1 VKVLRTLF
9 SASLLFTMTVA
20 ISAVSTTPASAEGPN
35 QVSAHI
41 DWSGIGLSPSG
52 FLAQTITPH
61 NVPSIS
67 SGQVDWSINIG
78 NTENSI
84 WVRFTL
90 SNSGRAEFGFFDV
103 PAGSRVQSDESANCS
118 LTAGN
123 AFQRANTWRST
134 CFVPLMPV
142 AGETYNFSVKP
153 LLING
158 SQWWAGNVSI
168 GSTGKV
174 ISLGRLEN
182 NPSAAALAGGLNM
195 RGFDQITFWKETLP
209 PCSAIPDFSATYGA
223 LKSGESTQ
231 PTLTGTRTS
240 GNCPGLSGVDV
251 FTPGQYRVNIGN
263 KSLSGNTQNSGAV
276 TIPGALFGSY
286 YGPDI
291 KPSSGGSPITQF
303 CNPGSVLTQINVT
316 PQTSSPFLQGFRFGC
331 SAVNADGTLSG
342 DIEIHQIVNQ
352 GVSESNY
359 VIQRCSQGQAATAIN
374 AATASYVR
382 DLSIRCGGVKPFSV
396 GVTPPSGV
404 SSRLPINSFSQC
416 NDSTNRTDFITGISA
431 YAAAGL
437 DALQAI
443 CTPLSSVVNAIGQKP
458 VQLKPEKPSFSFVN
472 FVGNKV
478 NINVSIGS
486 SINKPDSIY
495 LVSPKLGI
503 TEAKRV
509 LGKISGSVA
518 TWSIDFDSLFSG
530 ELVPLKIVSVKNG
543 IESDSLVENFQVPDL
558 SNVSLNNAVPW
569 APKNVTS
576 RVIGTSGVVTA
587 IATLKAGALAKRAFL
602 FGSSLGISASK
613 AIQGEII
620 GTKVLFEIPIKTS
633 MAGKTLPFTVFFENE
648 AGKSPPATSKI
659 SIPGIPGVAAGGIRI
674 PEPKAVPNTVF
685 CTKGTISRTFA
696 AKVCPPGWKKQ

>member
-1 VKVLRTLF
+1 MKVLRTFL
-9 SASLLFTMTVA
+9 SSSLLLMMLVA
-20 ISAVSTTPASAEGPN
+20 ITAPSTSPAAAEGSN

-41 DWSGIGLSPSG
+41 DWSGIGLSPNG

-61 NVPSIS
+61 NVPSIT

-78 NTENSI
+78 NSENSI

-90 SNSGRAEFGFFDV
+90 SNSGRAEFGFWDV
-103 PAGSRVQSDESANCS
+103 PAGSRVQSEETANCNLS
-118 LTAGN
+118 AGN

-134 CFVPLMPV
+134 CFAPLMPI

-158 SQWWAGNVSI
+158 SQWWAGSVSI

-174 ISLGRLEN
+174 ISMGRLEN

-195 RGFDQITFWKETLP
+195 RGFDQITFWNETLP
-209 PCSAIPDFSATYGA
+209 PCSAIPDFSVTYGA
-223 LKSGESTQ
+223 IKTGHSTQ
-231 PTLTGTRTS
+231 PTLTGTRNS
-240 GNCPGLSGVDV
+240 ENCPGLSGVDV

-263 KSLSGNTQNSGAV
+263 KSISGNTQNSGTV
-276 TIPGALFGSY
+276 IIPGALTGSY

-303 CNPGSVLTQINVT
+303 CNPGSVLTQIHVT
-316 PQTSSPFLQGFRFGC
+316 PQTSNPFLQGFRFGC
-331 SAVNADGTLSG
+331 SAVYADGTLSSN
-342 DIEIHQIVNQ
+342 IEIHQIVNQ
-352 GVSESNY
+352 GVSEGNY
-359 VIQRCSQGQAATAIN
+359 VIQRCSQGQAATGIN
-374 AATASYVR
+374 ASTASYVR
-382 DLSIRCGGVKPFSV
+382 DLSIRCGGVKPFSI
-396 GVTPPSGV
+396 GATPPSGV
-404 SSRLPINSFSQC
+404 SSRLPINAFSQC
-416 NDSTNRTDFITGISA
+416 SDSTNRTDFITGISA

-443 CTPLSSVVNAIGQKP
+443 CTPLSSVINAIGQKP
-458 VQLKPEKPSFSFVN
+458 VQLKPETPSFSFVN

-478 NINVSIGS
+478 NINVNIGNS
-486 SINKPDSIY
+486 SNRPDSIY

-503 TEAKRV
+503 TEAQRV
-509 LGKISGSVA
+509 LGKISGSIA
-518 TWSIDFDSLFSG
+518 TWSIDFDTLFSG
-530 ELVPLKIVSVKNG
+530 DLVPLKIISVKNG
-543 IESDSLVENFQVPDL
+543 IESDSLVENFQVPNL
-558 SNVSLNNAVPW
+558 SNISLNNSVPL

-587 IATLKAGALAKRAFL
+587 IATLKAGALVKKAYL
-602 FGSSLGISASK
+602 FGPSLGISASK
-613 AIQGEII
+613 AIQGEVI
-620 GTKVLFEIPIKTS
+620 GARVLFEIPIKTS
-633 MAGKTLPFTVFFENE
+633 MAGKTFPFTVFFENE

-659 SIPGIPGVAAGGIRI
+659 SIPGIPGISAGGIKI
-674 PEPKAVPNTVF
+674 PETKAVPNTVF